1 MVRKLL
7 KEQLIEEY
15 PYRTEM
21 HAHSF
26 PASGC
31 SEVSPEQLVK
41 IYTELGYNSLV
52 LTNHFIYNYRSLKN
66 YEETDIEL
74 WYDDFKK
81 TKACGNKYGLNVIL
95 GAEIRFTEN
104 ENDYLIYGLNR
115 EMLKEIY
122 EYLPFG
128 VEHFRKKYKMPDSVF
143 MQAHPFRDNCKPI
156 RPELLDGIETL
167 NMHQG
172 HNSRIA
178 IATEYAHEH
187 NLHIVSAGTDFHH
200 LGRKHEGAAALRSK
214 EKVTDSFQLAKIL
227 KDGDYLLEIG
237 GSAIVLP

>member
-1 MVRKLL
+1 MIEKFL
-7 KEQLIEEY
+7 KENLIKEY
-15 PYRTEM
+15 PYKTEM

-41 IYTELGYNSLV
+41 IYADLGYNSLV
-52 LTNHFIYNYRSLKN
+52 LTNHFIHKN
-66 YEETDIEL
+66 GLLAQYEKSGIEL
-74 WYDDFKK
+74 WYDEYKK
-81 TKACGNKYGLNVIL
+81 AKAYGQECGLNVIL

-104 ENDYLIYGLNR
+104 DNDYLIYGLNKQ
-115 EMLKEIY
+115 MLKEIY

-128 VEHFRKKYKMPDSVF
+128 VENFRKKYKMPDSVF

-178 IATEYAHEH
+178 IATEYACEH
-187 NLHIVSAGTDFHH
+187 NLPVVSAGTDFHH

-214 EKVTDSFQLAKIL
+214 EEITDSFQLAKVL
-227 KDGDYLLEIG
+227 KSGDYLLEIG